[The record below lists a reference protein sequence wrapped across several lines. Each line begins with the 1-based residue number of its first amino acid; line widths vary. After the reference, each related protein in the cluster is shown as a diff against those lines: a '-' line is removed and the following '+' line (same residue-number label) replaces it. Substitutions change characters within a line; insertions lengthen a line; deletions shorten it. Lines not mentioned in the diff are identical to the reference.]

1 MTSENFTYW
10 LIGYFEISGATHLS
24 EAQTQVVK
32 DHLDLVFQKVT
43 PDRGYQPLD
52 TKFTGISTQ
61 GLCGH
66 PNIDELYKMSRP
78 IKGNPKEETRY
89 C

>member
-1 MTSENFTYW
+1 MTPENFTYW
-10 LIGYFEISGATHLS
+10 LKGFFEISGVTYLS

-43 PDRGYQPLD
+43 PDRAIE
-52 TKFTGISTQ
+52 TKSPYDKLFDQLI
-61 GLCGH
+61 
-66 PNIDELYKMSRP
+66 P